1 VSHPGSASKNRL
13 QVEREQFEKL
23 VEEALAALPQKF
35 KKYIENLAV
44 IVEDYPSGEA
54 RRKVGI
60 SGGSRLLGLYH
71 GVPFKHRGPYY
82 GNLPPDV
89 IIIYQKPIE
98 SVSRTEEEL
107 KERVQ
112 EVVLHE
118 VGHYF
123 GMSDAELHR
132 IERELR
138 RRG

>member
-1 VSHPGSASKNRL
+1 M
-13 QVEREQFEKL
+13 EREKFEQL
-23 VEEALAALPQKF
+23 VEEALAGLPQKF

-44 IVEDYPSGEA
+44 IVEDYASGET
-54 RRKVGI
+54 RRKVGAPRSSSI
-60 SGGSRLLGLYH
+60 LGLYH

-82 GNLPPDV
+82 GNIPPDV
-89 IIIYQKPIE
+89 IVIYQKPIE
-98 SVSRTEEEL
+98 EICQTEEEL
-107 KERVQ
+107 KEKVQ
-112 EVVLHE
+112 DVVLHE

>member
-1 VSHPGSASKNRL
+1 M
-13 QVEREQFEKL
+13 EREQFEHL
-23 VEEALAALPQKF
+23 VEEALAGLPQKF

-44 IVEDYPSGEA
+44 IVEDYASGET
-54 RRKVGI
+54 RRKFGASR
-60 SGGSRLLGLYH
+60 SGNILGLYH

-82 GNLPPDV
+82 GNIPPDV
-89 IIIYQKPIE
+89 IVIYQKPIE
-98 SVSRTEEEL
+98 DICETEEEL
-107 KERVQ
+107 KEKVQ
-112 EVVLHE
+112 DVVLHE

>member
-1 VSHPGSASKNRL
+1 MD
-13 QVEREQFEKL
+13 REQFEQL

-44 IVEDYPSGEA
+44 IVEDYPSGETQ
-54 RRKVGI
+54 RKVGT
-60 SGGSRLLGLYH
+60 SRGGSLLGLYH

-89 IIIYQKPIE
+89 IVIYQKPIE
-98 SVSRTEEEL
+98 SISATDEEL
-107 KERVQ
+107 KEKVQ

-123 GMSDAELHR
+123 GMSDAELHA
-132 IERELR
+132 IEREIRQR
-138 RRG
+138 RR